1 MILLIMPWILLH
13 VLEDHVKYNNT
24 KVPPINLYNINTP
37 IGLYIALLGLMKIK
51 EEEKRK
57 KNEA

>member
-1 MILLIMPWILLH
+1 MPWILLH

-51 EEEKRK
+51 EEEEEKGK